1 MIVKQRGRLLMD
13 GLVFRRLVAMN
24 HLVPYCAAP
33 HSAVRNEMNH
43 RGRP

>member
-1 MIVKQRGRLLMD
+1 MIVKQRGRLLTG
-13 GLVFRRLVAMN
+13 GLVFWRLAAMN

-33 HSAVRNEMNH
+33 HSAVKNEMNH